1 MALPRLPE
9 MSSEL
14 PSELPP
20 ELPPSLW
27 AATAEPAPAAPRLT
41 GPAEADVVVIGGGFT
56 GLSAALHLAEA
67 GKRVV
72 VLEAAELGWGAS
84 GRNGGQVN
92 PGWKVLPSE
101 IVARTGRARG
111 ERVARMAHATC
122 DLVFELIDRFQIS
135 CDARRP
141 GYLQAVFGRRGRR
154 AQESWAREW
163 SAHGVEVELLDRKA
177 FADLL
182 GTERYGGGLR
192 DPRGGNLQPLSY
204 ARGLARAATDLGA
217 ELYGR
222 SPALAVAR
230 RGAGWRVA
238 TPDGEVAGEHVVI
251 GTNGY
256 SDDLWPGLKRTVVP
270 VASFIVASRPLGEN
284 LARTILPGRHA
295 VSDTRR
301 VLFYFRMDRDD
312 RFVFGGRGRLFDGA
326 DHAGQDGMRH
336 LTAAAC
342 RLYPQLEG
350 VGWDYAWG
358 GYVAVTP
365 AHTPRLMR
373 LAPGVF
379 AGLGYNGRGV
389 AMATMMGKQLSL
401 AVLGEDPDMA
411 VEALRRIPLHGL
423 SRIGVCWNL
432 VTGGWL
438 DRLDARS

>member
-1 MALPRLPE
+1 MVRPQSPE
-9 MSSEL
+9 MSPEMS
-14 PSELPP
+14 P

-72 VLEAAELGWGAS
+72 VLEAAEVGWGAS

-101 IVARTGRARG
+101 IVARYGRARG

-122 DLVFELIDRFQIS
+122 DLVFELIDRFRIS
-135 CDARRP
+135 CDACRP
-141 GYLQAVFGRRGRR
+141 GYLQAVFGGRGRR
-154 AQESWAREW
+154 TQESWAREW
-163 SAHGVEVELLDRKA
+163 SAHGVEVELLDKRA

-204 ARGLARAATDLGA
+204 ARGLARAAAGLGA

-222 SPALAVAR
+222 SPALAVSR

-238 TPDGEVAGEHVVI
+238 TPDGEVACEHVVI

-256 SDDLWPGLKRTVVP
+256 TDDLWPGLKRTVVP
-270 VASFIVASRPLGEN
+270 VASFIVASRPLGQN

-301 VLFYFRMDRDD
+301 VLYYFRMDRDD

-326 DHAGQDGMRH
+326 DHADQGDMRH
-336 LTAAAC
+336 LKAAAC

-350 VGWDYAWG
+350 IGWDYAWG

-365 AHTPRLMR
+365 AHTPHLMR

-411 VEALRRIPLHGL
+411 LEAPRRIPFHGL
-423 SRIGVCWNL
+423 SRIGVSWNL
-432 VTGGWL
+432 VAGGWL
-438 DRLDARS
+438 DRMDARR